1 MRCVLGLLKNSV
13 RIAVFILAT
22 CGSVPAQM
30 SAAKNIPCPTRSA
43 TTGWKT
49 YVDRVHGF
57 CFSFPSAY
65 RRTRK
70 ATDEPNR
77 IRLQHRRLDARIF
90 VLFENKPF
98 NLQRFVKSAP
108 TGYET
113 PPEPMQIG
121 DKAFYYY
128 GAGGGGASYPDR
140 YFFNLKGKTLYN
152 TFDGPYLNSKSPS
165 AETMKLEPKVL
176 ATLRTF

>member
-121 DKAFYYY
+121 DEAFYYY
-128 GAGGGGASYPDR
+128 GA
-140 YFFNLKGKTLYN
+140 
-152 TFDGPYLNSKSPS
+152 
-165 AETMKLEPKVL
+165 
-176 ATLRTF
+176 